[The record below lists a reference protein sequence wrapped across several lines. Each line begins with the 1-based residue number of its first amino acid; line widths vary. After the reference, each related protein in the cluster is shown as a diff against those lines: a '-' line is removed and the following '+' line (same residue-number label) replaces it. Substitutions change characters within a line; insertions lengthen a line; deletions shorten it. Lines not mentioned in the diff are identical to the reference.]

1 MLLIGLLSDE
11 HPLSMRVRIA
21 PSPTGSVHL
30 GLCRT
35 ALFNWAYAR
44 HAGGTFVLRIEDTDI
59 ERNTP
64 ESLAAIL
71 EGLRWLGLDWDE
83 GPEVGGEHGPYFQTQ
98 RLAHYSKEVEVLL
111 AAGHLYRD
119 FSTPEQQEVWRAE
132 QEQRKQRVAYRGT
145 DRELGPEASLERA
158 QAGEPFAMRFRIP
171 EGETRFTDLVR
182 GDVTLPHGEL
192 DDWVLVRRGG
202 GMPTYNFTVVSDD
215 MAMGITCVLRGEEH
229 LVNTPKQL
237 LLYEA
242 LGSEPPAFG
251 HLPLLLGKDR
261 RKLSKRTGDTSLGD
275 YRAKGYP
282 RDAILNFLAL
292 QGWALDGETEVF
304 SMETFV
310 EHFDPAQ
317 VSKGGA
323 IFDPDK
329 FLWLAGEYLRAES
342 PADLAE
348 HCLPFVLAEGLAR
361 QDELRGRWD
370 WFVQLIQAV
379 QERLS
384 LYSDAPRWLAP
395 YLVSAEDLVYET
407 KAEKGARKHEG
418 AGDLLMAFAAW
429 LAERPASEDPALAG
443 AAARQWLEDRGA
455 KIGSLFQ
462 PLRCALTGQPGG
474 PDLFLII
481 SLLGRQEAL
490 LRIERM
496 VGALA

>member
-1 MLLIGLLSDE
+1 
-11 HPLSMRVRIA
+11 
-21 PSPTGSVHL
+21 
-30 GLCRT
+30 
-35 ALFNWAYAR
+35 
-44 HAGGTFVLRIEDTDI
+44 
-59 ERNTP
+59 
-64 ESLAAIL
+64 
-71 EGLRWLGLDWDE
+71 
-83 GPEVGGEHGPYFQTQ
+83 
-98 RLAHYSKEVEVLL
+98 
-111 AAGHLYRD
+111 
-119 FSTPEQQEVWRAE
+119 
-132 QEQRKQRVAYRGT
+132 
-145 DRELGPEASLERA
+145 
-158 QAGEPFAMRFRIP
+158 
-171 EGETRFTDLVR
+171 
-182 GDVTLPHGEL
+182 
-192 DDWVLVRRGG
+192 
-202 GMPTYNFTVVSDD
+202 
-215 MAMGITCVLRGEEH
+215 MGITCVLRGEEH

-462 PLRCALTGQPGG
+462 PLRCALSGQPGG